1 MLYEAIGG
9 EQLHRLRCYVKDLI
23 NNHKA
28 NESLSVCKSFEGQK
42 SEFYKRELANSNLV
56 VVVLLLRDLS

>member
-23 NNHKA
+23 ITIRQTKV
-28 NESLSVCKSFEGQK
+28 SLYVSHLRGKSQNFTKE
-42 SEFYKRELANSNLV
+42 NLQIV
-56 VVVLLLRDLS
+56 TW